1 MDGFTFFKL
10 LKIHFV
16 CSVHPCIRQGW
27 APVRSGRKEVS
38 GMDSGFLAQVVL
50 NNTAQ
55 DEVILGQAQRKTLL
69 N

>member
-27 APVRSGRKEVS
+27 ALVRSGRKEVS
-38 GMDSGFLAQVVL
+38 GMEPGFLAQVVL
-50 NNTAQ
+50 NNTMLKMKQ
-55 DEVILGQAQRKTLL
+55 YWSGTEVDPT
-69 N
+69 